1 MAKTIQEQYN
11 QIKKGKGSKE
21 IFLKEVKRNYPHMIV
36 NSATFKQAE
45 EILLNRSVI
54 TEKLAGIA
62 NPTNTKDWFGIF
74 NKNMEI
80 IKEANPKNPNRY
92 PPLHIAQTKESK
104 ADEARKADNKKVDKA
119 LVDLETKGYDYKDL
133 KNIDNLNGEEVR
145 LGLKFEMD
153 KVRNTVS
160 DADLGDAIKKAQELV
175 VKNLSSDPLY
185 YIKNAAFGIEGI
197 GYTDEAP
204 GITAS
209 KSDKME
215 KVKLKENKMIS
226 LLNILENGPLG
237 EKPVAKK
244 KKVKKETLDSKLAEI
259 DKQSQIVALEA
270 KIAHV
275 DEIIEKK
282 NTRLSM
288 VTEDENLSELADKAK
303 IKLMQREVKDL
314 EKRKM
319 KMEKLYEK
327 MSGKGYK
334 KPVVDEDLGSSNI
347 TTNAST
353 DSDTSSANS
362 FKNNA
367 NDPTAYDKHSID
379 EDEEIDEVVTKGQNQ
394 GSNSGSNDNASGQYS
409 NENSNISTTHRR

>member
-11 QIKKGKGSKE
+11 QINKGKGSKE
-21 IFLKEVKRNYPHMIV
+21 LFLKEVKRNYPHMVV
-36 NSATFKQAE
+36 NSATYKQAE

-54 TEKLAGIA
+54 TENLASVV
-62 NPTNTKDWFGIF
+62 NPTKSTDWFKVF
-74 NKNMEI
+74 NDNMEI

-104 ADEARKADNKKVDKA
+104 ADEARKADNKKVDKT
-119 LVDLETKGYDYKDL
+119 LVDLETKGYDYKDD
-133 KNIDNLNGEEVR
+133 KNIDNLNGEEFQ

-153 KVRNTVS
+153 KVRETVS
-160 DADLGDAIKKAQELV
+160 DADLGDAIEKAKKLV
-175 VKNLSSDPLY
+175 AKNLASDPLY
-185 YIKNAAFGIEGI
+185 YIKNAEFGVEGI

-259 DKQSQIVALEA
+259 DKASSVVALEA

-288 VTEDENLSELADKAK
+288 VTEDENLSELVDKTK
-303 IKLMQREVKDL
+303 IKAMQREVKDL
-314 EKRKM
+314 ERRKM

-327 MSGKGYK
+327 MTGKGYK
-334 KPVVDEDLGSSNI
+334 KPITDVDEDMESSNYAG
-347 TTNAST
+347 ASN
-353 DSDTSSANS
+353 SDTTERA

-367 NDPTAYDKHSID
+367 NEKVA
-379 EDEEIDEVVTKGQNQ
+379 EE
-394 GSNSGSNDNASGQYS
+394 SNAGS
-409 NENSNISTTHRR
+409 NENSNDNSNYNSNDNPESYSGLKKFREN

>member
-21 IFLKEVKRNYPHMIV
+21 LFLKEVKRNYPHMIV
-36 NSATFKQAE
+36 NSATYKQAE

-54 TEKLAGIA
+54 TENIAGVV
-62 NPTNTKDWFGIF
+62 NQTKSTDWFKVF
-74 NKNMEI
+74 NDNMEI
-80 IKEANPKNPNRY
+80 IKEANPKNPNRF

-104 ADEARKADNKKVDKA
+104 ADEARKADASKPDKD
-119 LVDLETKGYDYKDL
+119 VVELEVKGFDYKDR
-133 KNIDNLNGEEVR
+133 KNYDNLNPEQFR

-153 KVRNTVS
+153 KVRETVS

-175 VKNLSSDPLY
+175 AKNLASDPLHY
-185 YIKNAAFGIEGI
+185 VKNAAFGIDGI
-197 GYTDEAP
+197 GYTDETP
-204 GITAS
+204 GLKAS
-209 KSDKME
+209 KSDQME

-226 LLNILENGPLG
+226 LMDLMESGPLG

-259 DKQSQIVALEA
+259 DKASQLVAMEA

-288 VTEDENLSELADKAK
+288 VTEDENLSELADKTK
-303 IKLMQREVKDL
+303 IKLMQREVRDL
-314 EKRKM
+314 EKRKL

-334 KPVVDEDLGSSNI
+334 KPVVDEDLGSSNYAG
-347 TTNAST
+347 ASN
-353 DSDTSSANS
+353 SDTSERA
-362 FKNNA
+362 FRNNE
-367 NDPTAYDKHSID
+367 N
-379 EDEEIDEVVTKGQNQ
+379 EEIAEESNA
-394 GSNSGSNDNASGQYS
+394 GSNEGSNDGS
-409 NENSNISTTHRR
+409 NYNSNDNPESYSGLKKFREN

>member
-11 QIKKGKGSKE
+11 QINKGKGSKE
-21 IFLKEVKRNYPHMIV
+21 LFLKEVKRNYPHMIV
-36 NSATFKQAE
+36 NSATYKQAE

-54 TEKLAGIA
+54 TENLAGVV
-62 NPTNTKDWFGIF
+62 NPTKSTDWFKVF
-74 NKNMEI
+74 NDNMEI

-104 ADEARKADNKKVDKA
+104 ADEARKADNKKVDKT
-119 LVDLETKGYDYKDL
+119 LVDLETKGYDYKDD
-133 KNIDNLNGEEVR
+133 KNIDNLNGEEFR

-153 KVRNTVS
+153 KVRETVS
-160 DADLGDAIKKAQELV
+160 DADLGDAIEKAKKLV
-175 VKNLSSDPLY
+175 AKNLASDPLY
-185 YIKNAAFGIEGI
+185 YIKNAAFGVEGI

-244 KKVKKETLDSKLAEI
+244 KVKKETLDSKLAEI

-270 KIAHV
+270 KIAHI
-275 DEIIEKK
+275 DEIVEKK
-282 NTRLSM
+282 NARLSM
-288 VTEDENLSELADKAK
+288 VTEDENLSELADKTK
-303 IKLMQREVKDL
+303 IKAMQREVKDL
-314 EKRKM
+314 ERRKM

-327 MSGKGYK
+327 MTGKGYK
-334 KPVVDEDLGSSNI
+334 KPITDVDEDMESSNYAG
-347 TTNAST
+347 ASN
-353 DSDTSSANS
+353 SDTTERA

-367 NDPTAYDKHSID
+367 NEKVA
-379 EDEEIDEVVTKGQNQ
+379 EE
-394 GSNSGSNDNASGQYS
+394 SNAGS
-409 NENSNISTTHRR
+409 NENSNDNSNYNSNDNPESYSGLKKFREN

>member
-11 QIKKGKGSKE
+11 QINKGKGSKE
-21 IFLKEVKRNYPHMIV
+21 LFLKEVKRNYPHMIV
-36 NSATFKQAE
+36 NSATYKQAE

-54 TEKLAGIA
+54 TENLAGVV
-62 NPTNTKDWFGIF
+62 NPTKSTDWFKVF
-74 NKNMEI
+74 NDNMEI

-119 LVDLETKGYDYKDL
+119 LVDLETKGYDYKDD
-133 KNIDNLNGEEVR
+133 KNIDNLNGEEFR

-153 KVRNTVS
+153 KVRETVS
-160 DADLGDAIKKAQELV
+160 DADLGDAIEKAKKLV
-175 VKNLSSDPLY
+175 AKNLASDPLY
-185 YIKNAAFGIEGI
+185 YIKNAAFGVEGI

-259 DKQSQIVALEA
+259 DSASQVVALEA

-288 VTEDENLSELADKAK
+288 VTEDENLSELVDKTK
-303 IKLMQREVKDL
+303 IKAMQREVKDL
-314 EKRKM
+314 ERRKM

-327 MSGKGYK
+327 MTGKGYK
-334 KPVVDEDLGSSNI
+334 KPITDVDEDMESSNYAG
-347 TTNAST
+347 ASN
-353 DSDTSSANS
+353 SDTTERA

-367 NDPTAYDKHSID
+367 NEKVA
-379 EDEEIDEVVTKGQNQ
+379 EE
-394 GSNSGSNDNASGQYS
+394 SNAGS
-409 NENSNISTTHRR
+409 NENSNDNSNYNSNDNPESYSGLKKFREN

>member
-11 QIKKGKGSKE
+11 QINKGKGSKE
-21 IFLKEVKRNYPHMIV
+21 LFLKEVKRNYPHMIV
-36 NSATFKQAE
+36 NSATYKQAE

-54 TEKLAGIA
+54 TENLAGVV
-62 NPTNTKDWFGIF
+62 NPSKPDWFKIF
-74 NKNMEI
+74 DENMEI

-104 ADEARKADNKKVDKA
+104 ADEARKVDASKPDKD
-119 LVDLETKGYDYKDL
+119 VVELEIKGFDYKDD
-133 KNIDNLNGEEVR
+133 KNIDNLNGEEFR
-145 LGLKFEMD
+145 LGVKFEMD

-175 VKNLSSDPLY
+175 AKNLAKDPLHYVKNAMFS
-185 YIKNAAFGIEGI
+185 IEGI

-226 LLNILENGPLG
+226 LVSILENSPLG
-237 EKPVAKK
+237 EKPKAKK
-244 KKVKKETLDSKLAEI
+244 RVKKETLDSKLAEI
-259 DKQSQIVALEA
+259 DKASQLVAMEA

-282 NTRLSM
+282 QARLTM

-303 IKLMQREVKDL
+303 IKAMQREVKDL
-314 EKRKM
+314 SKRKM

-327 MSGKGYK
+327 MSGKKYQK
-334 KPVVDEDLGSSNI
+334 QEVVVDEDLESSNYAG
-347 TTNAST
+347 ASN
-353 DSDTSSANS
+353 SDKSEEA

-367 NDPTAYDKHSID
+367 NEKVA
-379 EDEEIDEVVTKGQNQ
+379 EESNA
-394 GSNSGSNDNASGQYS
+394 GSNEGSDENSNYNS
-409 NENSNISTTHRR
+409 NENPESYSGLKKFREN

>member
-11 QIKKGKGSKE
+11 QINKGKGSKE
-21 IFLKEVKRNYPHMIV
+21 LFLKEVKRNYPHMIV
-36 NSATFKQAE
+36 NSATYKQAE

-54 TEKLAGIA
+54 TENLAGVV
-62 NPTNTKDWFGIF
+62 NPTKSTDWFKVF
-74 NKNMEI
+74 NDNMEI

-104 ADEARKADNKKVDKA
+104 ADEARKADNKKVDKT
-119 LVDLETKGYDYKDL
+119 LVDLETKGYDYKDD
-133 KNIDNLNGEEVR
+133 KNIDNLNGEEFR

-153 KVRNTVS
+153 KVRETVS
-160 DADLGDAIKKAQELV
+160 DADLGDAIEKAKKLV
-175 VKNLSSDPLY
+175 AKNLASDPLY
-185 YIKNAAFGIEGI
+185 YIKNAAFGVEGI

-244 KKVKKETLDSKLAEI
+244 KKIKKETLDSKLAEI
-259 DKQSQIVALEA
+259 DSASQVVALEA

-288 VTEDENLSELADKAK
+288 VTEDENLSELVDKTK
-303 IKLMQREVKDL
+303 IKAMQREVKDL
-314 EKRKM
+314 ERRKM

-327 MSGKGYK
+327 MTGKGYK
-334 KPVVDEDLGSSNI
+334 KPVVDEDLGSSNYAG
-347 TTNAST
+347 ASN
-353 DSDTSSANS
+353 SDTSERA
-362 FKNNA
+362 FRNNE
-367 NDPTAYDKHSID
+367 N
-379 EDEEIDEVVTKGQNQ
+379 EEIAEE
-394 GSNSGSNDNASGQYS
+394 SNAGS
-409 NENSNISTTHRR
+409 NENSNDNSNYNSNDNPESYSGLKKFREN

>member
-11 QIKKGKGSKE
+11 QINKGKGSKE
-21 IFLKEVKRNYPHMIV
+21 LFLKEVKRSYPHMVV
-36 NSATFKQAE
+36 NSANFKQAE

-54 TEKLAGIA
+54 TENLAGVV
-62 NPTNTKDWFGIF
+62 NPTKSPDWFGIF

-92 PPLHIAQTKESK
+92 PPVRIAQTKESK
-104 ADEARKADNKKVDKA
+104 ADEAVKADSKKVAKQVEDIDSHNFDNKA
-119 LVDLETKGYDYKDL
+119 NKDNYDT
-133 KNIDNLNGEEVR
+133 LNGQEFQ
-145 LGLKFEMD
+145 LGVKFEMD
-153 KVRNTVS
+153 KVRETVS
-160 DADLGDAIKKAQELV
+160 DADLGDAIEKAEKLV
-175 VKNLSSDPLY
+175 AKNLASDPLY
-185 YIKNAAFGIEGI
+185 YVKNAMFGVDKL

-204 GITAS
+204 ALTAS

-259 DKQSQIVALEA
+259 DSASQVVALEA

-288 VTEDENLSELADKAK
+288 VTEDENLSELVDKTK
-303 IKLMQREVKDL
+303 IKAMQREVKDL
-314 EKRKM
+314 ERRKM

-327 MSGKGYK
+327 MCGKSYK
-334 KPVVDEDLGSSNI
+334 KPITDVDEDMGSSNYAG
-347 TTNAST
+347 ASN
-353 DSDTSSANS
+353 SDTSERA
-362 FKNNA
+362 FRNN
-367 NDPTAYDKHSID
+367 K
-379 EDEEIDEVVTKGQNQ
+379 DEEIAEE
-394 GSNSGSNDNASGQYS
+394 SNANSNDGSDGNSNYNS
-409 NENSNISTTHRR
+409 NENPESYSGLKKFRQNN

>member
-11 QIKKGKGSKE
+11 QINKGKGSKE
-21 IFLKEVKRNYPHMIV
+21 LFLKEVKRNYPHMIV
-36 NSATFKQAE
+36 NSATYKQAE

-54 TEKLAGIA
+54 TENLAGVV
-62 NPTNTKDWFGIF
+62 NPTKSTDWFKVF
-74 NKNMEI
+74 NDNMEI

-104 ADEARKADNKKVDKA
+104 ADEARKADNKKVDKT
-119 LVDLETKGYDYKDL
+119 LVDLETKGYDYKDD
-133 KNIDNLNGEEVR
+133 KNIDNLNGEEFR

-153 KVRNTVS
+153 KVRETVS
-160 DADLGDAIKKAQELV
+160 DADLGDAIEKAKKLV
-175 VKNLSSDPLY
+175 AKNLASDPLY
-185 YIKNAAFGIEGI
+185 YIKNAAFGVEGI

-204 GITAS
+204 GLTAS
-209 KSDKME
+209 KSDQME

-237 EKPVAKK
+237 EKPVAK

-282 NTRLSM
+282 NARLSM
-288 VTEDENLSELADKAK
+288 VTEDENLSELADKTK
-303 IKLMQREVKDL
+303 IKAMQREVKDL
-314 EKRKM
+314 ERRKM

-327 MSGKGYK
+327 MTGKGYK
-334 KPVVDEDLGSSNI
+334 KPITDVDEDMESSNYAG
-347 TTNAST
+347 ASN
-353 DSDTSSANS
+353 SDTTERA

-367 NDPTAYDKHSID
+367 NEKVA
-379 EDEEIDEVVTKGQNQ
+379 EE
-394 GSNSGSNDNASGQYS
+394 SNAGS
-409 NENSNISTTHRR
+409 NENSNDNSNYNSNDNPESYSGLKKFREN

>member
-11 QIKKGKGSKE
+11 QINKGKGSKE
-21 IFLKEVKRNYPHMIV
+21 LFLKEVKRNYPHMIV
-36 NSATFKQAE
+36 NSATYKQAE

-54 TEKLAGIA
+54 TENLAGVV
-62 NPTNTKDWFGIF
+62 NPTKSTDWFKVF
-74 NKNMEI
+74 NDNMEI

-104 ADEARKADNKKVDKA
+104 ADEARKADNKKVDKT
-119 LVDLETKGYDYKDL
+119 LVDLETKGYDYKDD
-133 KNIDNLNGEEVR
+133 KNIDNLNGEEFR

-153 KVRNTVS
+153 KVRETVS
-160 DADLGDAIKKAQELV
+160 DADLGDAIEKAKKLV
-175 VKNLSSDPLY
+175 AKNLASDPLY
-185 YIKNAAFGIEGI
+185 YIKNAAFGVEGI

-259 DKQSQIVALEA
+259 DKESQIVALEA

-288 VTEDENLSELADKAK
+288 VTEDENLSELVDKTK
-303 IKLMQREVKDL
+303 IKAMQREVKDL
-314 EKRKM
+314 ERRKM

-327 MSGKGYK
+327 MTGKGYK
-334 KPVVDEDLGSSNI
+334 KPVVDEDMGSSNYAG
-347 TTNAST
+347 ASN
-353 DSDTSSANS
+353 SDTSERA
-362 FKNNA
+362 FRNN
-367 NDPTAYDKHSID
+367 K
-379 EDEEIDEVVTKGQNQ
+379 DEEIAEESNAGSDEG
-394 GSNSGSNDNASGQYS
+394 S
-409 NENSNISTTHRR
+409 NENSNYNSNENPESYSGLKKFRQNN

>member
-11 QIKKGKGSKE
+11 QINKGKGSKE
-21 IFLKEVKRNYPHMIV
+21 LFLKEVKRNYPHMIV
-36 NSATFKQAE
+36 NSATYKQAE

-54 TEKLAGIA
+54 TENLAGVV
-62 NPTNTKDWFGIF
+62 NPTKSTDWFKVF
-74 NKNMEI
+74 NDNMKI

-104 ADEARKADNKKVDKA
+104 ADEARKADNKKVDKT
-119 LVDLETKGYDYKDL
+119 LVDLETKGYDYKDD
-133 KNIDNLNGEEVR
+133 KNIDNLNGEEFR

-153 KVRNTVS
+153 KVRETVS
-160 DADLGDAIKKAQELV
+160 DADLGDAIEKAKKLV
-175 VKNLSSDPLY
+175 AKNLASDPLY
-185 YIKNAAFGIEGI
+185 YIKNAAFGVEGI

-244 KKVKKETLDSKLAEI
+244 KVKKETLDSKLAEI

-282 NTRLSM
+282 NARLSM
-288 VTEDENLSELADKAK
+288 VTEDENLSELVDKTK
-303 IKLMQREVKDL
+303 IKVMQREVRDL
-314 EKRKM
+314 EKRKV
-319 KMEKLYEK
+319 KMERLYEK
-327 MSGKGYK
+327 MCGKGYK
-334 KPVVDEDLGSSNI
+334 KPVVDEDLGSSNYAG
-347 TTNAST
+347 ASN
-353 DSDTSSANS
+353 SDTSERA
-362 FKNNA
+362 FRNNE
-367 NDPTAYDKHSID
+367 N
-379 EDEEIDEVVTKGQNQ
+379 EEIAEESNAGSDEG
-394 GSNSGSNDNASGQYS
+394 S
-409 NENSNISTTHRR
+409 NENSNENSNDNPESYSGLKKFREN